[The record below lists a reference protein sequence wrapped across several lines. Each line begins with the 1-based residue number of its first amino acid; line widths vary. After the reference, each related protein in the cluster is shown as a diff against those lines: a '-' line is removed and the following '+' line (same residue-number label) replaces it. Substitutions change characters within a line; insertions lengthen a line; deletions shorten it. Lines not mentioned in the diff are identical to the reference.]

1 MIVIDTNVLSE
12 TLKPVP
18 SDVVLGWLASQ
29 EPMSVFMTTITQAE
43 VLYGVELLPAGKRRT
58 RLHSAIE
65 DLLASIFQ
73 GRILSFDEDSARA
86 FSKIVAHRQ
95 SMGRPISQF
104 DAMIASICRSRRAA
118 IATRNVDDFAHCG
131 VPVINPWDERA

>member
-1 MIVIDTNVLSE
+1 MKNAVIGMTLCLLAIV
-12 TLKPVP
+12 
-18 SDVVLGWLASQ
+18 A
-29 EPMSVFMTTITQAE
+29 AHA
-43 VLYGVELLPAGKRRT
+43 ELLPAGKRRT